1 MEIGVSMRN
10 RTTRVAGFTLGLGLI
25 WASVVAGPAFAEEE
39 PGADDTDRVLVEL
52 EPLVVTEKVATAP
65 QVVSPQPG
73 EEARVVFGPGEELFW
88 ILEITNSDYRPDF
101 AGGAEFLD
109 QAALPTVGVFDS
121 IDMRLQ
127 WTNEAFACFAE
138 ASCAPPAQTL
148 DQQAFGD
155 DFVRLPKIFNET
167 TGVVAYHV
175 EHAYQMGQSP
185 EQWVYS
191 QQTLKLAIP
200 WVETPGGDIEVWVG
214 YTYLFTEDMVGKKVS
229 FTEEAMAITYSTV
242 RIPLPPED
250 TGPAVT
256 SGAEVSQEDAE
267 GGSGW
272 IAQLILGVVGIIV
285 FFGFF
290 ALIISRM
297 VALMRR

>member
-1 MEIGVSMRN
+1 MSKK
-10 RTTRVAGFTLGLGLI
+10 TTRVAGFSLGLGLV
-25 WASVVAGPAFAEEE
+25 WASVLGVPAFAEEHE
-39 PGADDTDRVLVEL
+39 EGEETERVLVEL
-52 EPLVVTEKVATAP
+52 EEVVITEKVATTP
-65 QVVSPQPG
+65 QVVSPEPG
-73 EEARVVFGPGEELFW
+73 EEARVVFGPDEQLFW

-101 AGGAEFLD
+101 AGGAEFLE
-109 QAALPTVGVFDS
+109 QVALPSVGVFDS
-121 IDMRLQ
+121 VEERLQ

-138 ASCAPPAQTL
+138 ASCPQPAQTK

-185 EQWVYS
+185 EQWVFA
-191 QQTLKLAIP
+191 QPTLKLAIP
-200 WVETPGGDIEVWVG
+200 WVETPGGEIEVWVG

-229 FTEEAMAITYSTV
+229 FTEEAMAITFHTV
-242 RIPLPPED
+242 LIPLPPED
-250 TGPAVT
+250 TSPAIT
-256 SGAEVSQEDAE
+256 AEPQAAE
-267 GGSGW
+267 EEPERGSGW
-272 IAQLILGVVGIIV
+272 IAQLILGIVGILV